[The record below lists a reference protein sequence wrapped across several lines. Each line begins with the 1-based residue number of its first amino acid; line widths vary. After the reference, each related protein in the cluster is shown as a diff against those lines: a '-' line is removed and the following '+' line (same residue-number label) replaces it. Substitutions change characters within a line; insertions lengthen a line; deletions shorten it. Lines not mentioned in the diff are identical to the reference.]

1 MKPVRA
7 FLLSM
12 TGGLALFFGAHATLT
27 VLTAHA
33 PDVQIGP
40 LPTA

>member
-27 VLTAHA
+27 VLTVHS
-33 PDVQIGP
+33 PDVQVGP

>member
-1 MKPVRA
+1 MPPLRA

-12 TGGLALFFGAHATLT
+12 TGGLALFFGCHAALS
-27 VLTAHA
+27 VMMAPV
-33 PDVQIGP
+33 PDVQVGP

>member
-1 MKPVRA
+1 MKPARA

-12 TGGLALFFGAHATLT
+12 TGGLALFFGAHSALT
-27 VLTAHA
+27 TLTAHA
-33 PDVQIGP
+33 PDVQVGP